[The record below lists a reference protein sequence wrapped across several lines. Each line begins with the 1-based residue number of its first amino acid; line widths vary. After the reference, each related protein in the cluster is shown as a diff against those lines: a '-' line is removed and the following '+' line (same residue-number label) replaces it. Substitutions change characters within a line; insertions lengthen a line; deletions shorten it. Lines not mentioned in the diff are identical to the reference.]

1 MQTISDSNGCRQG
14 VIAISVGTIAGF
26 PSVHIHLSEKL
37 KVSFVSHF
45 SLHWI
50 VSTNAFFGK
59 MFFWRLV
66 ETKRFGVLIHPR
78 GPLSSDCATHPLW
91 SRIQVWL
98 LELQILAFFPQWSTI
113 RKVHVEKPGYW
124 STLAHVLCPGN
135 TTRGLTLPSGN
146 RRIGGGCHC
155 SSLFW

>member
-1 MQTISDSNGCRQG
+1 MWDIERMAFDQKKKKKANSLLMQTISDSNGCRQG

-98 LELQILAFFPQWSTI
+98 LELQILPFF
-113 RKVHVEKPGYW
+113 
-124 STLAHVLCPGN
+124 
-135 TTRGLTLPSGN
+135 
-146 RRIGGGCHC
+146 
-155 SSLFW
+155 SSVVNYQKSSC